1 MERFGQQTYPSVA
14 ERNRCVRLVK
24 IGQKL
29 WSLGS
34 GCIINVMIKAQSVVK
49 ADNYQ

>member
-14 ERNRCVRLVK
+14 ERNRFVRLVK

-29 WSLGS
+29 WPLES
-34 GCIINVMIKAQSVVK
+34 GCVK
-49 ADNYQ
+49 CYDKSPKRGKS